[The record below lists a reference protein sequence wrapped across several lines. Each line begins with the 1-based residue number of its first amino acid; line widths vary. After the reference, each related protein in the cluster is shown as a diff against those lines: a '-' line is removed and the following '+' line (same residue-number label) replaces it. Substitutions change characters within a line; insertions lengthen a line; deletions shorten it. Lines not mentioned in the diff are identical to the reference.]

1 MVSVK
6 GHIPEDKLNKAA
18 NFPPI
23 IRSIEIE
30 TSAKTIGEYTYNLMV
45 QNKIVKKGQVKKEH
59 KLTNLSSTMGGY
71 MTFSNYYLHWLIDY
85 FGFIIEDVGMM
96 TTFTRHDRFLPFV
109 ETMRQERIKANIEK
123 HSGRDASCKNAVN
136 GSFGYDIMNEMNF
149 VELKYCEHKLLV
161 EKHRKAEFVGETQI
175 SEEMYQISMDK
186 RVYRCDTPLQVGFFT
201 LDVAKVW
208 YLHFIHEFLFKC
220 LDTER
225 FHFAEGDTDSAYF
238 AVSGDDNRRPEQ
250 GFEAIIKDK
259 EFYDKYIDEFLPRRE
274 PFEDKIKSKLDS
286 KKLLGCCFENAGDS
300 MICLAPKCYC
310 LYDDEKSKMASKGYS
325 IKKNSSITKET
336 YLKVLGGE
344 NEKGVN
350 SNLQFIKG
358 SMHRVDVLKT
368 AISGIHSKMIVQ
380 PNGACLPFPP
390 K

>member
-1 MVSVK
+1 
-6 GHIPEDKLNKAA
+6 
-18 NFPPI
+18 
-23 IRSIEIE
+23 
-30 TSAKTIGEYTYNLMV
+30 MV

-71 MTFSNYYLHWLIDY
+71 MTFSNYYLQWLIDY
-85 FGFIIEDVGMM
+85 FVFVIEDVGMM
-96 TTFTRHDRFLPFV
+96 TTFTKHDRFLSFV
-109 ETMRQERIKANIEK
+109 DKMRVERVQAELAGEK
-123 HSGRDASCKNAVN
+123 GKGLSCKNAVN
-136 GSFGYDIMNEMNF
+136 GSYGYDIMNEMNF
-149 VELKYCEHKLLV
+149 VELKYCDQKQIL
-161 EKHRKAEFVGETQI
+161 EKHRKAVFFGETKI

-186 RVYRCDTPLQVGFFT
+186 RVYRCDTPLQIGFFT
-201 LDVAKVW
+201 LDIAKVW

-238 AVSGDDNRRPEQ
+238 AVSGDDNRGPEQ
-250 GFEAIIKDK
+250 GFEVIIKDK

-286 KKLLGCCFENAGDS
+286 KKLLGCCFENAGDY

-310 LYDDEKSKMASKGYS
+310 LYDDEKSKMASKGYR
-325 IKKNSSITKET
+325 IKKKSSITKET

-344 NEKGVN
+344 NDKGVN

-368 AISGIHSKMIVQ
+368 TISGIHSKMIVQ